1 MKKMEINIKNRLTFF
16 AGFGIIKHAAENGGT
31 QDQKD
36 LEKIKKVVD
45 KVEAAW

>member
-1 MKKMEINIKNRLTFF
+1 MEINIKNRLTFF

-36 LEKIKKVVD
+36 LEKIKKLLTKSKRRD
-45 KVEAAW
+45 KM